1 VEFIRWLSGILFG
14 EKNKLIAFI
23 TIKDLAQKVEETKE
37 SYSLLRAYSL
47 IR

>member
-23 TIKDLAQKVEETKE
+23 ANKDFAEKVEETKE
-37 SYSLLRAYSL
+37 S
-47 IR
+47 